1 VCVLRLRNRSDQQH
15 AGRLQRRPQGKDQL
29 LQALAACPRLM
40 GWSSIG
46 SGFEWMR
53 RSRGMGLCRSL
64 RHVCVW
70 LCVVLVQLTQAVT
83 GLSKDVQDIKST
95 LKDQMSPQALL
106 ATLILIV
113 LRNAA
118 SHGQVSTGTSLSAPE
133 VMTLCPGPGL
143 LCVCL
148 PALPHG
154 SQLVSRLDLAL
165 HVFVSLCSP
174 CPRLTRL

>member
-1 VCVLRLRNRSDQQH
+1 
-15 AGRLQRRPQGKDQL
+15 
-29 LQALAACPRLM
+29 M
-40 GWSSIG
+40 
-46 SGFEWMR
+46 
-53 RSRGMGLCRSL
+53 
-64 RHVCVW
+64 W

-106 ATLILIV
+106 ATLILAV

-118 SHGQVSTGTSLSAPE
+118 AHGQVSTCTSLSAPE
-133 VMTLCPGPGL
+133 VMTFWTWVV
-143 LCVCL
+143 VCL

-165 HVFVSLCSP
+165 HVYASLYSR